1 MKPAPFDYVR
11 AESVREAHAVLAAE
25 GDEAC
30 VLAGGQSLIPMLSMR
45 LARPKVVVDIMRVPA
60 LAAVDDSGQTMRIG
74 AAVRQAELLQRAD
87 LGDKQPLL
95 GLALPWVGHA
105 QTRSR
110 GTLCGS
116 AAHADPSAEIPLVL
130 VALEGVV
137 ELSTRWRR
145 RRVPA
150 EAFFTGMMTTA
161 RRPDEL
167 IEAIVVPCRR
177 PQTGYAFREFGRR
190 HGDFAIVACAALASP
205 RGARLAVGGVADR
218 TVARNFADLH
228 GRALDKA
235 LEAFAWELEARDD
248 LHATAAYRRA
258 LVRRMGREMIEEA
271 RRCRG

>member
-1 MKPAPFDYVR
+1 VKPAPFDYVG
-11 AESVREAHAVLAAE
+11 AETVREAHAVLAAE
-25 GDEAC
+25 ADEAC

-45 LARPKVVVDIMRVPA
+45 LVRPKVVVDIMRVSA
-60 LAAVDDSGQTMRIG
+60 LAGVDDDGQTMRIG
-74 AAVRQAELLQRAD
+74 AAVRQAELLRAD
-87 LGDKQPLL
+87 LRDKQPLL
-95 GLALPWVGHA
+95 SMALPWVGHA

-116 AAHADPSAEIPLVL
+116 VAQADPSAEIPLVL
-130 VALEGVV
+130 VALEGAI

-150 EAFFTGMMTTA
+150 EAFFTGMMATA

-177 PQTGYAFREFGRR
+177 PDTGYAFREFGRR

-218 TVARNFADLH
+218 PVARNFADLD
-228 GRALDKA
+228 GRALEAA
-235 LEAFAWELEARDD
+235 LDSFAWELEARDD

>member
-1 MKPAPFDYVR
+1 VKPAPFDYVC
-11 AESVREAHAVLAAE
+11 AERVRDAHAVLAAE

-60 LAAVDDSGQTMRIG
+60 LATVDDDGQTMRIG
-74 AAVRQAELLQRAD
+74 AAVRQAELLRRAD

-130 VALEGVV
+130 VALEGGI

-161 RRPDEL
+161 RRSDEL
-167 IEAIVVPCRR
+167 IEAIVVPCRQ
-177 PQTGYAFREFGRR
+177 PDTGYAFREFGRR
-190 HGDFAIVACAALASP
+190 HGDFAIVACAALASR

-218 TVARNFADLH
+218 PVARNFADLH
-228 GRALDKA
+228 GRALDEA
-235 LEAFAWELEARDD
+235 LETFAWELEARDD

-258 LVRRMGREMIEEA
+258 LVRQIGRQMIEEA

>member
-1 MKPAPFDYVR
+1 
-11 AESVREAHAVLAAE
+11 VLAAE
-25 GDEAC
+25 EDEAC

-130 VALEGVV
+130 VALEG
-137 ELSTRWRR
+137 
-145 RRVPA
+145 
-150 EAFFTGMMTTA
+150 
-161 RRPDEL
+161 
-167 IEAIVVPCRR
+167 
-177 PQTGYAFREFGRR
+177 
-190 HGDFAIVACAALASP
+190 AALASP

-218 TVARNFADLH
+218 PVARNFADLH

>member
-1 MKPAPFDYVR
+1 VKPAPFDYVR

-218 TVARNFADLH
+218 PVARNFADLH
-228 GRALDKA
+228 GRALDEA
-235 LEAFAWELEARDD
+235 VEAFAWELEARDD
-248 LHATAAYRRA
+248 LHATATYRRA

>member
-1 MKPAPFDYVR
+1 MKPAPFDYVG
-11 AESVREAHAVLAAE
+11 AETVREAHAVLATEA
-25 GDEAC
+25 DEAC

-45 LARPKVVVDIMRVPA
+45 LVRPKVVVDIMRISA
-60 LAAVDDSGQTMRIG
+60 LAGVDDDGQTMRIG
-74 AAVRQAELLQRAD
+74 AAVRQAELLRAD
-87 LGDKQPLL
+87 LRDKQPLL
-95 GLALPWVGHA
+95 SMALPWVGHA

-130 VALEGVV
+130 VALEGAI

-150 EAFFTGMMTTA
+150 EAFFTGMMATA

-177 PQTGYAFREFGRR
+177 PDTGYAFREFGRR

-205 RGARLAVGGVADR
+205 RGTRLAVGGVADR
-218 TVARNFADLH
+218 PVARNFADLD
-228 GRALDKA
+228 GRALEEA
-235 LEAFAWELEARDD
+235 LDTFAWELEARDD

>member
-1 MKPAPFDYVR
+1 VKPAPFDYVC
-11 AESVREAHAVLAAE
+11 AERVRDAHAVLAAE

-60 LAAVDDSGQTMRIG
+60 LATVDDDGQTMRIG
-74 AAVRQAELLQRAD
+74 AAVRQAELLRRAD

-130 VALEGVV
+130 VALEGAI

-161 RRPDEL
+161 RRSDEL
-167 IEAIVVPCRR
+167 IEAIVVPCRQ
-177 PQTGYAFREFGRR
+177 PDTGYAFREFGRR
-190 HGDFAIVACAALASP
+190 HGDFAIVACAALASR

-218 TVARNFADLH
+218 PVARNFADLH
-228 GRALDKA
+228 GRALDEA
-235 LEAFAWELEARDD
+235 LETFAWELEARDD

-258 LVRRMGREMIEEA
+258 LVRQIGRQMIEEA

>member
-1 MKPAPFDYVR
+1 MKPAPFDYVC

-130 VALEGVV
+130 VALEGVI

-218 TVARNFADLH
+218 PVARNFADLH
-228 GRALDKA
+228 GRALDEA
-235 LEAFAWELEARDD
+235 VEAFAWELEARDD
-248 LHATAAYRRA
+248 LHATATYRRA

>member
-1 MKPAPFDYVR
+1 MKPAPFDYVC
-11 AESVREAHAVLAAE
+11 AQTVRDAHAVLAAE

-60 LAAVDDSGQTMRIG
+60 LAAVDDNGQTLRIG
-74 AAVRQAELLQRAD
+74 AAVRQAELLRRAD

-130 VALEGVV
+130 VALEGVI

-177 PQTGYAFREFGRR
+177 PDTGYAFREFGRR

-218 TVARNFADLH
+218 PVARNFADLH
-228 GRALDKA
+228 GRALEEA

>member
-1 MKPAPFDYVR
+1 VKPAPFDYVC
-11 AESVREAHAVLAAE
+11 AETVREAHAVLAA
-25 GDEAC
+25 DADQAC

-45 LARPKVVVDIMRVPA
+45 LVRPKVVVDIMRVST
-60 LAAVDDSGQTMRIG
+60 LAGIDDDGQTMRIG
-74 AAVRQAELLQRAD
+74 AAVRQAELLRAD
-87 LGDKQPLL
+87 LRDKQPLL
-95 GLALPWVGHA
+95 SMALPWVGHA

-130 VALEGVV
+130 VALEGII

-150 EAFFTGMMTTA
+150 EAFFTGMMATA

-167 IEAIVVPCRR
+167 IEAILIPCRR
-177 PQTGYAFREFGRR
+177 PDTGYAFREFGRR

-218 TVARNFADLH
+218 PVARNFADLD
-228 GRALDKA
+228 GRALEEA
-235 LEAFAWELEARDD
+235 LNTFAWELEARDD

>member
-1 MKPAPFDYVR
+1 VKPAPFDYVC
-11 AESVREAHAVLAAE
+11 AQTVREAHVVLAAE

-60 LAAVDDSGQTMRIG
+60 LAAVDDNGQTLRIG
-74 AAVRQAELLQRAD
+74 AAVRQAELLRRAD

-95 GLALPWVGHA
+95 RLALPWVGHA

-177 PQTGYAFREFGRR
+177 PSTGYAFREFGRR
-190 HGDFAIVACAALASP
+190 YGDFAIVACAALASP

-218 TVARNFADLH
+218 PVARNFADLH
-228 GRALDKA
+228 GRALDEA